1 VSEVDAIELLGEF
14 WARWVRSHQSWIFF
28 IAAVIR
34 LVMFTVRVWRML
46 DVEVNA
52 RISMAQVASL
62 LDFIEL

>member
-1 VSEVDAIELLGEF
+1 
-14 WARWVRSHQSWIFF
+14 
-28 IAAVIR
+28 
-34 LVMFTVRVWRML
+34 MFTVRVWRML